1 MTKLTFKLNRKI
13 NFENEA
19 GLLIFNYT
27 DYKSH
32 PNPNKIDWKDSYI
45 DYKNNDKNVIKM
57 EEYFKVHPVYMN
69 FLREVRSESFYLI
82 EDFFDDKNEDI
93 RNLFY
98 IYEKGDENFLPF
110 ILSIFQNLDIKD
122 EDTLIYH
129 RFKELFDIFF
139 FQYIGL
145 DYINLAED
153 GVNNYKDLNEY
164 MKGPKLMEY
173 LSSSPFSDTETMTLL
188 RAYQNTK
195 DIYDRLKP
203 LIEKLS
209 EIIKDK
215 SHILDDLLY
224 ESFENLE
231 KTNYKIAYDFTKQV
245 GMDEMISKDVE
256 EITISILLL
265 LPFTQMFRFMEFYN
279 FNKAIKLGILV
290 DKTKTEENPNK
301 LSKISQDLIAIADPT
316 RIQILDYLKESD
328 YYAKEI
334 SDKLYITPATLSYH
348 LNKLLTSG
356 FVGLRKEGRRYYYYL
371 RKNGFEY
378 LIDNL
383 TKFSEDIKETHNE
396 WNY

>member
-13 NFENEA
+13 NIENEA

-45 DYKNNDKNVIKM
+45 DYKNNDKKVIKM
-57 EEYFKVHPVYMN
+57 EEYFKAHPAYMN

-122 EDTLIYH
+122 EDTLSYH

-164 MKGPKLMEY
+164 MKGPKIMEY

-209 EIIKDK
+209 KIIKDK

-265 LPFTQMFRFMEFYN
+265 LPFTQMFRFIEFYN
-279 FNKAIKLGILV
+279 FNREIKLGILV
-290 DKTKTEENPNK
+290 DKTKSEENPNK
-301 LSKISQDLIAIADPT
+301 LSKISQDLIALADPT
-316 RIQILDYLKESD
+316 RIQILDYLKEAD
-328 YYAKEI
+328 YYAKEL
-334 SDKLYITPATLSYH
+334 SEKLYITPATLSYH
-348 LNKLLTSG
+348 LNKLLISG
-356 FVGLRKEGRRYYYYL
+356 FVGLRKEGRKYYYYL
-371 RKNGFEY
+371 RKSGFEY
-378 LIDNL
+378 LIENL
-383 TKFSEDIKETHNE
+383 AKFSENIKEPDNGKD
-396 WNY
+396 